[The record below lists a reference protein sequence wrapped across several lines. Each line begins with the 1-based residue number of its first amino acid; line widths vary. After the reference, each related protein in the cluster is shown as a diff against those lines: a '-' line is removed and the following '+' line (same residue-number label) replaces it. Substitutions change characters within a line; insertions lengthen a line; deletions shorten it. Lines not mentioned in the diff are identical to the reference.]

1 MHHQNKSGSGGGIY
15 GRRLRGSIDLG
26 SAWPWERPAAAFP
39 APGSLFHRFISDL
52 GNWLLHIRS
61 ESAVGTFFFFLLYF
75 WTFFL
80 VLNKGQRFQVA
91 VSLIHTDSLKSLTQ
105 HMWIPFNNE

>member
-61 ESAVGTFFFFLLYF
+61 ESAVGTCSFFFFPP
-75 WTFFL
+75 FFL
-80 VLNKGQRFQVA
+80 DIFPSFEQRAALSGGSQ
-91 VSLIHTDSLKSLTQ
+91 SDPH
-105 HMWIPFNNE
+105 